1 MPVGALP
8 TYSHREHTRV
18 RVIPSLQNES
28 DEGKP
33 NAASRPVHKHKR
45 LQLQD
50 RARNSGAPAQP
61 SLQRTAQEALCSHSA
76 LGAA

>member
-8 TYSHREHTRV
+8 TYSHWKHTRV

-33 NAASRPVHKHKR
+33 NAAS
-45 LQLQD
+45 
-50 RARNSGAPAQP
+50 
-61 SLQRTAQEALCSHSA
+61 
-76 LGAA
+76 

>member
-33 NAASRPVHKHKR
+33 NAAS
-45 LQLQD
+45 
-50 RARNSGAPAQP
+50 
-61 SLQRTAQEALCSHSA
+61 
-76 LGAA
+76 